1 MTKGEFA
8 SDHKIMALK
17 VFIFIL
23 SFSCAQI
30 SQAKVVGRRAAQ
42 AYMGVKPDHADSAE
56 SKESSS
62 PNSTSWVRYMQ
73 IYAGGFL
80 TDKTYNWGGEAQKNK
95 GNWFL
100 GFNYR
105 LGEWNS
111 TADFS
116 LRVEYQ
122 TFELNQGPARKLS
135 TTFLFTLPDAP
146 SKFPVYFG
154 VALGPGFFLKQIKDE
169 STISLDYQLLLGIR
183 LFDMIDSGG
192 FFIETGI
199 KDHILLL
206 SDGQFSEGFFMSAGA
221 VFTF

>member
-1 MTKGEFA
+1 
-8 SDHKIMALK
+8 
-17 VFIFIL
+17 
-23 SFSCAQI
+23 
-30 SQAKVVGRRAAQ
+30 
-42 AYMGVKPDHADSAE
+42 MGVKPEGADSDNTSATAQNR
-56 SKESSS
+56 SSS
-62 PNSTSWVRYMQ
+62 SDWVRYMQ

-80 TDKTYNWGGEAQKNK
+80 TDKTYNWGAEAQRNR

-105 LGEWNS
+105 LGEWSS

-122 TFELNQGPARKLS
+122 TFELKEGPARKLS

-154 VALGPGFFLKQIKDE
+154 VAVGPGFFLKQIKNE
-169 STISLDYQLLLGIR
+169 STLSLDYQLLLGVR
-183 LFDMIDSGG
+183 LFDMVDSGG

-199 KDHILLL
+199 KDHVLLL